1 MENKKEAVETNQ
13 IEKMFEVG
21 AHYAYT
27 KTKRHP
33 STKSFIFGSKNGVE
47 LFDLEKTESCLEDAK
62 KFVKEILAIPN
73 KQILFVG
80 SKSEVKDTVKKVA
93 ESVDMPSVTNR
104 WVGGTLTNF
113 DEIKKRVEKYRKLL
127 EEKETGELTKYTK
140 KERLGIDKEILKL
153 EKKFAGIVSMKVLP
167 AIIFVVDSKYEA
179 IAVEEAIQKSIPI
192 ISLSNSDCDI
202 RKIDFPILAND
213 STQDSVQFFVN
224 EIASASKV
232 KAVKIETETEI
243 KK

>member
-1 MENKKEAVETNQ
+1 MENKKETTGGNQ

-33 STKSFIFGSKNGVE
+33 STKSFIFGSKNGIE
-47 LFDLEKTESCLEDAK
+47 LFDLEKTEDCLENAK

-80 SKSEVKDTVKKVA
+80 SKSEVKNIVKNAAETVN
-93 ESVDMPSVTNR
+93 MPSVTNR

-127 EEKETGELTKYTK
+127 EDKETGGLVKYTK

-153 EKKFAGIVSMKVLP
+153 EKKFAGIVSMKMLP
-167 AIIFVVDSKYEA
+167 AMLFVIDSRYEA
-179 IAVEEAIQKSIPI
+179 IAVEEAIQKGIPVV
-192 ISLSNSDCDI
+192 SLSNSDCDI
-202 RKIDFPILAND
+202 SKIDFPILAND
-213 STQDSVQFFVN
+213 SVQDSVQFFVD
-224 EIASASKV
+224 EITSACKV
-232 KAVKIETETEI
+232 KAVKVEEEV
-243 KK
+243 KSK